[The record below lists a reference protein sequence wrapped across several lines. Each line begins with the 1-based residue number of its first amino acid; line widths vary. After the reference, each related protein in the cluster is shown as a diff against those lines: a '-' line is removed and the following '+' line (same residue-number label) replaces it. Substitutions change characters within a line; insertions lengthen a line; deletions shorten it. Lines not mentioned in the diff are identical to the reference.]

1 MQLATTFAML
11 LALAQPH
18 TGPAPVPPAMLGT
31 WTHASCS
38 TKSALLAIGPKV
50 AQLGTGRPMPI
61 VYIANDDG
69 AGNGAIH
76 WRQEGNVD
84 NFVYVAESKRIVHNT
99 QGYHMPGQVVYTRCS
114 GRMH

>member
-38 TKSALLAIGPKV
+38 TQSALLAIGPKV